1 MDNIT
6 EKFLQEHGF
15 QYDDYHHHHHKEY
28 YFKCGKDMY
37 VNVQLEPDGFCDV
50 IVEIYETRGW
60 LNHITSQQQL
70 KDLVKALSGEDI

>member
-6 EKFLQEHGF
+6 EKFLRESGF
-15 QYDDYHHHHHKEY
+15 QFDEVHKEY

-37 VNVQLEPDGFCDV
+37 VNVQPEPDGFCDV

-60 LNHITSQQQL
+60 LNHITTQQQL